1 MAGVSS
7 LGVGSGLDLAGI
19 LKGLM
24 QVEQQPLINLQRKE
38 ISYQA
43 RISAL
48 GSLKGALSALQT
60 SASNLLPPTG
70 KNAAEKFTSFSASV
84 ASTDI
89 ASASASTGAAPGVYS
104 LEVSQLAQSQRLVSA
119 TPGAPPAS
127 PYANADS
134 SIAAGTLTID
144 FGKFD
149 GGVYTAEASR
159 KLEVVIDGSNN
170 TLGGLRDAINA
181 ANGGVTATIITG
193 TAGAQLVLTAKSAG
207 SENVMRLSGLSGFEF
222 DPVAGSTSMSQ
233 DPALGGRAA
242 QNALFSLNGIAASSS
257 ANTVTGVLEGVT
269 LTLKK
274 TNTGAPTDITVSK
287 DTTSSLTAGIN
298 AFVKSFN
305 EANTAIRSL
314 GAYNA
319 ETKESG
325 ALQGQA
331 IIRTTQAQL
340 RSLVFGAT
348 NGGNPAYQR
357 LSDLGVSFNKDGVLE
372 VDSSKLNKAIE
383 NDYDAVLRLVT
394 NVGESFKTSLEP
406 VVGTT
411 GTITGL
417 TDSITRMIKDLS
429 SQRTVLTE
437 RLTNIE
443 DRYRKQFTALDT
455 MIAGMKETSTY
466 LTQQLA
472 ALPGFGSNR

>member
-357 LSDLGVSFNKDGVLE
+357 LSDLGVSFNKDGGSRGRLIKAQQGNRKRLRRGPPSRHKRGRIIQDLTRASRRHDWNNHGPYRQHHPHDQGSLLTA
-372 VDSSKLNKAIE
+372 DSAHRTPDKYRRPLPKTIHRTG
-383 NDYDAVLRLVT
+383 YDDRRHEGNQHLSDPT
-394 NVGESFKTSLEP
+394 VGCTSWLWE
-406 VVGTT
+406 
-411 GTITGL
+411 
-417 TDSITRMIKDLS
+417 
-429 SQRTVLTE
+429 Q
-437 RLTNIE
+437 
-443 DRYRKQFTALDT
+443 
-455 MIAGMKETSTY
+455 
-466 LTQQLA
+466 
-472 ALPGFGSNR
+472 